1 MMQKM
6 QKRCK
11 RRLNNGYVGGLH
23 NCGFMGDW
31 DVCCDVVVVAV
42 VGLDV
47 ELVD

>member
-31 DVCCDVVVVAV
+31 IIYYNLVVVENLYMDMGL
-42 VGLDV
+42 VG
-47 ELVD
+47 